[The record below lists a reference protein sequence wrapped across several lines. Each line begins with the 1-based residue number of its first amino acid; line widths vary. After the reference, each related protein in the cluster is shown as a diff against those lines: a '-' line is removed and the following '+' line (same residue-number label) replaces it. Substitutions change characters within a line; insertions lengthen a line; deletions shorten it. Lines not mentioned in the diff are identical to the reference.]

1 MSKFIGE
8 IAGAVKSELSS
19 ARFTSRNLHHLSSG
33 RVFWVIKTTKTNYA
47 AFVKDHPAYQS
58 ADGVVT
64 VAAVYNTVDDAIG
77 ACTAGQ
83 GDIIYV
89 CEGHTETVTAT
100 SIAHDVAGIS
110 VIGLGSGQ
118 NRPTFTFG
126 AAAAT
131 ITVSGANGTWK
142 NCRFVANF
150 LDVASAFTLGAAKG
164 FTLEGNSF
172 TETSSSLNFL
182 SIVTT
187 GSTDNDA
194 DDLVVRGNF
203 WQGLNTTPLA
213 FISILAAEKGLLIEN
228 NDVFLDAT
236 SGGEFI
242 TLSSKI
248 ISGAR
253 IRNNRHI
260 VVGATGTTTG
270 IFLTGSGT
278 TSKGLVSDNFVAS
291 LDTTTE
297 LLFTAGTGLVYF
309 RNEYTGVADKS
320 GYILPAIDSAA

>member
-1 MSKFIGE
+1 MALARLHLKPLADGEKIHFTDLIGM
-8 IAGAVKSELSS
+8 
-19 ARFTSRNLHHLSSG
+19 G
-33 RVFWVIKTTKTNYA
+33 RGRTFWVMAATATGYAQFFADHNVVDPLDKTN
-47 AFVKDHPAYQS
+47 S
-58 ADGVVT
+58 
-64 VAAVYNTVDDAIG
+64 VYNTVDAAIS
-77 ACTAGQ
+77 ACTAGR
-83 GDIIYV
+83 GDVVYV
-89 CEGHTETVTAT
+89 TEGHTETVTAT
-100 SIAHDVAGIS
+100 SIAHDVAGVT

-118 NRPTFTFG
+118 NRPTFTYG

-131 ITVSGANGTWK
+131 ITISGANGGWV

-164 FTLEGNSF
+164 FTLQGNEF
-172 TETSSSLNFL
+172 TETSSTLNFL

-187 GSTDNDA
+187 GATDNDA
-194 DDLVVRGNF
+194 DDLVVRDNL
-203 WQGLNTTPLA
+203 WIGLNTTPLA
-213 FISILAAEKGLLIEN
+213 FISILAAESGLLAEDN
-228 NDVFLDAT
+228 SCFLDAT

-242 TLSSKI
+242 TLAAKI
-248 ISGAR
+248 ISAAR
-253 IRNNRHI
+253 IRRNNHI

-278 TSKGLVSDNFVAS
+278 TSKGVIHDNFCSS

-297 LLFTAGTGLVYF
+297 LMFTAGTGLDYF